1 MNQLIKIL
9 GRKLF
14 ALTVLIGIG
23 VWFLVL
29 PAFTGNLGA
38 NPLEKLLHQSGEIAI
53 WILGTVLALTP
64 LRVLFPHSRIVTAL
78 NRHRRAIGVAACIYG
93 LIHFSFHVLYEGGW
107 EGLVRSL
114 SKPFIWFGLS
124 GLSFLV
130 VLALTSNNWSIHMLG
145 GKNWKLLH
153 RLAYVAAALL
163 IYHQAIA
170 GKGHWA
176 IARWLLFPLA
186 TLQLVR
192 LIKTVVRKKGR
203 NTALPSAAKQV
214 ARGVESSAAGTA
226 SRRLPESAS
235 DHSQRSPMRQA
246 RANANRRCFHPA

>member
-1 MNQLIKIL
+1 
-9 GRKLF
+9 
-14 ALTVLIGIG
+14 
-23 VWFLVL
+23 
-29 PAFTGNLGA
+29 
-38 NPLEKLLHQSGEIAI
+38 LEKLLHQSGEIAI
-53 WILGTVLALTP
+53 WLLGTVLALTP

-93 LIHFSFHVLYEGGW
+93 LIHFSFHVVYEGGW
-107 EGLVRSL
+107 DGLMRSL

-124 GLSFLV
+124 GLSILV
-130 VLALTSNNWSIHMLG
+130 ALALTSNNRSIRTLG

-153 RLAYVAAALL
+153 RLAYVAAAAL

-186 TLQLVR
+186 TLQLAR

-214 ARGVESSAAGTA
+214 ASIETSAAGTA

-235 DHSQRSPMRQA
+235 DHSQGSPMRQA